1 MGARGSGARRLIL
14 PVLSGRVKAMSKP
27 ELIAFIRDE
36 IQEHGPI
43 PFVRFMESALYHPT
57 LGYYTSPGEKIGFR
71 GDYYTSSSVHPIFG
85 ELLAKQLL
93 QMLLAL
99 GEGESGY
106 TLVEMGAGKGTLC
119 FDILSYLK
127 STSPDVFNRLR
138 YIIIEKSPT
147 LRTRQRQRLEP
158 FFLDRVQWEEAVPDR
173 LIGVLFS
180 NELLDAMPVHRLRV
194 DRKTVQEIYV
204 DWKDDRFVETLGP
217 PSTPRLLDDLKKID
231 VQFDRPTEIEI
242 NLQAIDWMHR
252 IGQSLA
258 RGYVVTIDYGYPAEM
273 LYTPRRPKGTFLCYY
288 RHQTNENPYDH
299 IGEQDMTAHI
309 DFTALARAGEEVGLS
324 VIGFTDQTHFLM
336 GLGIAQRMEPYGMEM
351 DRSDE
356 AKKQFL
362 AMKQLMAPDRMGR
375 IFKILIQGK
384 NIPPEL
390 KLDGLQF
397 KPFFKLLTLIFFFFM
412 M

>member
-1 MGARGSGARRLIL
+1 M
-14 PVLSGRVKAMSKP
+14 PKP

-36 IQEHGPI
+36 IQKQGPV
-43 PFVRFMESALYHPT
+43 PFVRFMEWALYHPAF
-57 LGYYTSPGEKIGFR
+57 GYYTSSGEKIGPQ

-85 ELLAKQLL
+85 ELLAKQFL
-93 QMLLAL
+93 QMFLSL
-99 GEGESGY
+99 GESESGY
-106 TLVEMGAGKGTLC
+106 TLIEMGAGKGTLC

-127 STSPDVFNRLR
+127 SAAPDVFSRLR

-158 FFLDRVQWEEAVPDR
+158 LFSDRIQWEEEIPDR
-173 LIGVLFS
+173 FVGVLFS
-180 NELLDAMPVHRLRV
+180 NELLDALPVHRLRI
-194 DRKTVQEIYV
+194 DRELVQEIYV
-204 DWKDDRFVETLGP
+204 DWKGDRFVETLGP
-217 PSTPRLLDDLKKID
+217 PSTPRLLDYLKKID
-231 VQFDRPTEIEI
+231 MQFDRPTEIEV

-252 IGQSLA
+252 VGRSLA
-258 RGYVVTIDYGYPAEM
+258 GGYVVTIDYGYPAEM
-273 LYTPRRPKGTFLCYY
+273 LYTSRRPKGTFLCYY

-299 IGEQDMTAHI
+299 VGEQDMTAHI
-309 DFTALARAGEEVGLS
+309 DFTSLAKAGEEIGLS

-336 GLGIAQRMEPYGMEM
+336 GLGIAQRMEPFGMEM

-362 AMKQLMAPDRMGR
+362 AMKQLMAPERMGR
-375 IFKILIQGK
+375 VFKILIQGK
-384 NIPPEL
+384 NIPPGIT
-390 KLDGLQF
+390 LDGLQF